1 MSYCPLRNYQYDA
14 PCDCLGQY
22 CEFTDE
28 AGDCLIKQALQCYVS
43 EKRTSAA
50 EAAAAQE
57 HFERLAKLNAR
68 AIKLAPAEQ
77 PSVEFY
83 SKEIV
88 ENDIGWEEILKRGG
102 C

>member
-14 PCDCLGQY
+14 PCDCLGSH

-28 AGDCLIKQALQCYVS
+28 AGECLIKQALECYIS

-50 EAAAAQE
+50 EAAAAKE

-68 AIKLAPAEQ
+68 AINLKPTDQ
-77 PSVEFY
+77 PSIEFY
-83 SKEIV
+83 SNEIV
-88 ENDIGWEEILKRGG
+88 EDIEWEEILKRGE